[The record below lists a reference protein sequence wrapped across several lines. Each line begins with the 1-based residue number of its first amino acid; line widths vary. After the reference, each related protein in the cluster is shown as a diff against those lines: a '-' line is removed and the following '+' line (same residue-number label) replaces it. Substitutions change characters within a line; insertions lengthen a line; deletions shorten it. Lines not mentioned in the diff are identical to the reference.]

1 MSIFLSVN
9 VGLIN
14 VFELEFQCQRRD
26 HERVRL
32 ALAAWLFTSTMLS
45 AGRGIGYFPQPREGN
60 PLSTESKLLVETPLE
75 ESQEDAQV
83 TGGGKPDKPLN
94 RGRGRGRGLGEA
106 KRGRGRPL
114 SDLFIDYRCC

>member
-1 MSIFLSVN
+1 MSLNLNFNVKDEIMKGFALHSPPGSSPQPCSAQAAGSV
-9 VGLIN
+9 
-14 VFELEFQCQRRD
+14 
-26 HERVRL
+26 
-32 ALAAWLFTSTMLS
+32 TS
-45 AGRGIGYFPQPREGN
+45 PQPREGN